1 MRMLSTENV
10 QGFTPQGGI
19 GYLRLAIGGD
29 FKDRMNRFP
38 IDVLLGYSLLVKRD
52 IRFAWVN

>member
-1 MRMLSTENV
+1 MLGTENV

-19 GYLRLAIGGD
+19 GYLRLVIGGD

-38 IDVLLGYSLLVKRD
+38 INVLLRYSLLVKCN
-52 IRFAWVN
+52 IRFVWVD